1 MLEEGCFADPAF
13 PDHGGALVGA
23 GAEAVDDLADIL
35 AAAVKAGRVADGIA
49 EGEGVDGHKLTLSR

>member
-35 AAAVKAGRVADGIA
+35 AAPLDASGLRLTVANDLL
-49 EGEGVDGHKLTLSR
+49 KR